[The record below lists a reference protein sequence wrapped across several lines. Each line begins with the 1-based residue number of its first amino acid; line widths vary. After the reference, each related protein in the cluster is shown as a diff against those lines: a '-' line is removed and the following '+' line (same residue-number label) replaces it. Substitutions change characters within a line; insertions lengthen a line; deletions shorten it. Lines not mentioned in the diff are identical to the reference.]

1 MELKL
6 NNRLLEVRLESFG
19 AELVGL
25 KDLEKG
31 MEYMWQKDPKF
42 WAKCSPILFPF
53 VGALKDNRY
62 FYEGREYSITTR
74 HGFARDNEFKVV
86 AQDKNS
92 IEFLFESSDETK
104 KVYPFDFKLYLK
116 YILEGRKLRLEYRVE
131 NLGDKEMFFSLG
143 AHPAFSTPLSEG
155 VTYSDYY
162 IEFEKEE
169 SGEVNILNGMY
180 VNSQEKKKAF
190 DGKRVVLDRDIF
202 AKDALIIENPNSY
215 RINLKNDKT
224 GYNVSFSYEGFKYMA
239 FWNVPGAEYV
249 CLEPWCGI
257 TDYDNCTGNIEE
269 KKGIERLKAKEVF
282 ARNIEIEI

>member
-62 FYEGREYSITTR
+62 FYEGKEYSITTR

-116 YILEGRKLRLEYRVE
+116 YVLEGRKLRLEYRVE

-143 AHPAFSTPLSEG
+143 AHPAFATPLTSGIE
-155 VTYSDYY
+155 YSDYY

-169 SGEVNILNGMY
+169 SGEVNILNGLY
-180 VNSQEKKKAF
+180 VNSQVKEKAF
-190 DGKRVVLDRDIF
+190 DGKKIVLNRDIF
-202 AKDALIIENPNSY
+202 SKDALIIENPNSSE
-215 RINLKNDKT
+215 IMLKNDKNNYKVKFT
-224 GYNVSFSYEGFKYMA
+224 YEGFKYIA

-269 KKGIERLKAKEVF
+269 KKGIERLEAKGVF